1 MITHIDDRLET
12 RRSTP
17 AARRLSKSL
26 TAAAVALIAGLAL
39 SGCTS
44 SSAPAATPPASS
56 TSTSSTTSSVS
67 TSASPTPT
75 GISSSVSSSAT
86 LPSTTAKSTAPTTNK
101 SAPSPPTTKPA
112 SPPPASPVPWPA
124 TLTRPQIIEA
134 KSALAAFTAYY
145 VVFGEAFAHPGKDWS
160 ASFAKVASDPEKSST
175 LRYLKATAKL
185 GQYGSGHI
193 RLISRVTKVQTAAVE
208 LTVCVDTSNV
218 GFFDKTGRSIKAPDA
233 PGSYYRHPA
242 KVGVYEFVGNQW
254 LVTTI
259 NNDFSK
265 TC

>member
-1 MITHIDDRLET
+1 VITHIDDRPET
-12 RRSTP
+12 RRSAPPT
-17 AARRLSKSL
+17 RRLSKSL
-26 TAAAVALIAGLAL
+26 TAAVVALIAGLTL

-44 SSAPAATPPASS
+44 SSAPAATPPTASTTTTGASS
-56 TSTSSTTSSVS
+56 TAMSVS
-67 TSASPTPT
+67 TSARVPPTVV
-75 GISSSVSSSAT
+75 SSSVSSSTT
-86 LPSTTAKSTAPTTNK
+86 LPSSTTAKSTAPTKTK
-101 SAPSPPTTKPA
+101 LTSAPRPTTTA
-112 SPPPASPVPWPA
+112 LWPA
-124 TLTRPQIIEA
+124 TLTPGQITEA

-145 VVFGEAFAHPGKDWS
+145 AVFDKAFAHPDKDWS

-193 RLISRVTKVQTAAVE
+193 RLISRVTKVQTAIVE